1 MERRQKMGNDKEFE
15 AGSTGRNPLGTDIS
29 AEEVRDLAEKFIYS
43 RYIVGKEQN
52 QKFLHN
58 LKMPEY
64 LALHIVREYVKDL
77 PEDNRKMYLNVLS
90 EKLELPINE
99 TSHVAEALKNRGYV
113 TWTFDG
119 KGNGG
124 TYLNITQRGLD
135 MLADNEKRVDA
146 FTKKVVNRFGLDRML
161 QFMEMSSELSR
172 IMKDEREETESGES
186 SGKA

>member
-1 MERRQKMGNDKEFE
+1 MGNDKEFE
-15 AGSTGRNPLGTDIS
+15 AGSMRGNPLGTDIS

-135 MLADNEKRVDA
+135 MLADNEKRVDK